1 MYLLFRARTTDNK
14 AAGCNYL
21 IKNNRAILATCAQD
35 IIDTL
40 GWAEKST
47 RPKTV
52 QKELF
57 IQLSDEEKR
66 IVDLLR
72 EKETIT

>member
-1 MYLLFRARTTDNK
+1 LDGRKK
-14 AAGCNYL
+14 APV
-21 IKNNRAILATCAQD
+21 Q
-35 IIDTL
+35 
-40 GWAEKST
+40 
-47 RPKTV
+47 KTV

-72 EKETIT
+72 EKETITIDELRIKATLPAARQRRLY